1 MHIVALNGS
10 PHRKGNTATL
20 MQWVLDGCAEA
31 GASVEWLHVT
41 DCRIE
46 YCQGCF
52 TCLRTG
58 TCPIADDVPAIRE
71 RLLNADGIVVGSP
84 TYEGEPTAQL
94 KTLLDRLTLLN
105 LYTRTFEGA
114 WSVGVATSGVAPTSG
129 VAKHLADFFGQ
140 RAGIIGA
147 KTTTVARG
155 YGSLSA
161 DHDPRLPERARKLGR
176 LLAARIAHPPRRLP
190 SPMLVWISILRRFVV
205 RPLVEGNPEQFA
217 GVLAIWEERES
228 RRAV

>member
-20 MQWVLDGCAEA
+20 MQWVLDGCEEA
-31 GASVEWLHVT
+31 GASVEWLHVV
-41 DCRIE
+41 DWHVE

-71 RLLNADGIVVGSP
+71 RLLSADGIVVGSP
-84 TYEGEPTAQL
+84 TYEGETTAQL
-94 KTLLDRLTLLN
+94 KALMDRLTLLN

-114 WSVGVATSGVAPTSG
+114 WSEGVATSGVAPTSG

-147 KTTTVARG
+147 KTTTIARG

-161 DHDPRLPERARKLGR
+161 DHDPRLPERARRLGR
-176 LLAARIAHPPRRLP
+176 LLVARIAHPPRRLP
-190 SPMLVWISILRRFVV
+190 SPMLLWISILRRFVV

-217 GVLAIWEERES
+217 GVLAIWKE
-228 RRAV
+228 